1 MCEIEQYRRTRYI
14 SAAEATWRLLG
25 YQMVDRYPAVTK
37 IHAHLEGEQYV
48 TFPQNATP
56 EERLQI
62 SVASPSELMIYFN
75 RPTQDCFTQLTI
87 LDYYEQYTIKKSKR
101 NEPPPVQAPLGKYL
115 DGYGNVISRRRHSDL
130 VCRITFQNPAVGDL
144 FYLRLLLHRIP
155 ARSFRDLR
163 TVTTGNNVQIE
174 HDTFHDAPEQE
185 VLSPVMKNT
194 LFACKRLL
202 SFKSV
207 VNSVHYSLH

>member
-1 MCEIEQYRRTRYI
+1 MRAGIQGVMCEIEQYRRTRYI

-62 SVASPSELMIYFN
+62 SDASPSELMTYFN

-87 LDYYEQYTIKKSKR
+87 LDYYEQYTIKKSK
-101 NEPPPVQAPLGKYL
+101 
-115 DGYGNVISRRRHSDL
+115 
-130 VCRITFQNPAVGDL
+130 
-144 FYLRLLLHRIP
+144 
-155 ARSFRDLR
+155 
-163 TVTTGNNVQIE
+163 
-174 HDTFHDAPEQE
+174 
-185 VLSPVMKNT
+185 
-194 LFACKRLL
+194 
-202 SFKSV
+202 
-207 VNSVHYSLH
+207 